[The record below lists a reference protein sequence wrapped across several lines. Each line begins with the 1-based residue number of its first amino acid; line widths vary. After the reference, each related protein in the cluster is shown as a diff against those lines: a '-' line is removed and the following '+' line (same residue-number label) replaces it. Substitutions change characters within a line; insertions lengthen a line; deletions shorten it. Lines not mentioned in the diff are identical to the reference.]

1 MATYNVT
8 VTGLE
13 FYGHHGVSAAERE
26 VGHWFAVDLDLLV
39 VGNGPVTDE
48 LTDTVDYGAA
58 AQVAHEIGTSTSYRL
73 VERLAQHMG
82 EAVLAQFDL
91 VQAVEI
97 TLDKLAPPVSVPVR
111 STGVRLVVTR
121 TVE

>member
-13 FYGHHGVSAAERE
+13 FYGHHGVSEAERQ
-26 VGHWFAVDLDLLV
+26 VGHWFAMDLDLLV
-39 VGNGPVTDE
+39 DGNGPDTDE
-48 LTDTVDYGAA
+48 LADTVDYGAA
-58 AQVAHEIGTSTSYRL
+58 AQVAYEIGTTTSYRL

-82 EAVLAQFDL
+82 EALLARFEL
-91 VQAVEI
+91 VQAIEI

-111 STGVRLVVTR
+111 STGVRLRVVR
-121 TVE
+121 AVE